1 MFQEVNH
8 YLHAHNQKQ
17 IVMVDPAV
25 AYQPYAPYQRGAED
39 GIFLRRDNGSF
50 WLGVVWPGVTVFPD
64 CKCPSVVSLPERLV
78 GLDLFFG
85 YHVNIH
91 RVQQGYS
98 KLLEQRVLH
107 ILLA

>member
-1 MFQEVNH
+1 MFQSINH

-25 AYQPYAPYQRGAED
+25 AYQPYPPYQRGADD

-64 CKCPSVVSLPERLV
+64 CECCAVMFPFLNL
-78 GLDLFFG
+78 
-85 YHVNIH
+85 
-91 RVQQGYS
+91 
-98 KLLEQRVLH
+98 
-107 ILLA
+107 